1 MEETD
6 MAKFYGKVGYAKTV
20 VTKLCVWKPEIIAR
34 EYFGDLTRNIR
45 QYESAEFY
53 QYDKFSIK

>member
-1 MEETD
+1 

-34 EYFGDLTRNIR
+34 DYFGDLTRNIR
-45 QYESAEFY
+45 QYESAEFH